1 MRFPRPLSLIVS
13 FSLIFFYP
21 LFLQAQSPLAH
32 RWLEDVPRSAP
43 PPVRTTAAGLTV
55 PLPTATP
62 PISVRVFPSATF
74 IFADHSQVQT
84 QSTTGRF
91 QLVGLHLSEAVDI
104 ALDVPAVLLSS
115 AATAQSL
122 DGGAIVSFSM
132 NPGGSGTLA
141 SLRFQAGA
149 RPGLYRVLVPGLR
162 GPGLLQF
169 WVADLNNPKANPP
182 VLNPGH

>member
-1 MRFPRPLSLIVS
+1 MKFPRLPSLIVS
-13 FSLIFFYP
+13 LSFVLLHSP
-21 LFLQAQSPLAH
+21 FLKAQSPLVYK
-32 RWLEDVPRSAP
+32 WQEVP
-43 PPVRTTAAGLTV
+43 PPPAPDAVARANVQL

-62 PISVRVFPSATF
+62 TPPAPVDLRPSAT
-74 IFADHSQVQT
+74 ITFADRTQIKT
-84 QSTTGRF
+84 QSTTRRF
-91 QLVGLHLSEAVDI
+91 PLVGLHLSEAVDI

-122 DGGAIVSFSM
+122 DGGTVISFSM

-141 SLRFQAGA
+141 SIRFQAGA
-149 RPGLYRVLVPGLR
+149 QPGLYRVLVPGLG

-169 WVADLNNPKANPP
+169 WVIDPNNPKAKPP